1 MIILILVLCVIAI
14 FLYREYTHHKYWK
27 YINEIPEPKGLP
39 IIGHYELMNLGSEE
53 LFRLIR
59 QRSKE
64 FHPIYKTW
72 SFEMYFIQLSGP
84 PEDMELILGHS
95 ENNDKSFIYNFL
107 NNWLGTG
114 LLTSNGSK
122 WHSRRKILTPAFHFN
137 ILQKYLEVFNK
148 ETEILLD
155 ELDKAAGKE
164 YINVLKPITDFTLF
178 SIGESALGVSLREK
192 NCDEYKKAIHEYG
205 KIGAYRIMKP
215 ILYLDFIFNMIP
227 VGRTLKKYIKTLHD
241 LSTNIIRERE
251 QSKQMD
257 GEGNLSYSK
266 RKRLALLDLML
277 EARAAGENIDEEG
290 IREEV
295 DTFMFE
301 GHDTTSVALCYIL
314 LNLANEQEH
323 QAKVYEEIQSV
334 LGTTQYPTQQ
344 QLGELRFMERFV
356 KECLRLYPSVPF
368 ISRKTG
374 KTVHTHS
381 GYTIPKNSTVF
392 IHIYDLHHDATVW
405 EDPERFDPDRF
416 LPDNVAKRH
425 PFAYLPF
432 SAGGRNCIG
441 QKFAMLE
448 IKAVLCGILRKF
460 KLESVDKREDIKFI
474 ADLVLRPTGEIR
486 VKFSHRQ

>member
-1 MIILILVLCVIAI
+1 MYTIILVLCVIAI
-14 FLYREYTHHKYWK
+14 FLFRYYTHHKYWK
-27 YINEIPEPKGLP
+27 YINEIPGPTALP
-39 IIGHYELMNLGSEE
+39 IIGNYQLVSVDNVE
-53 LFRLIR
+53 LFRITR
-59 QRSKE
+59 ERSKI
-64 FHPIYKTW
+64 FYPIYKEW
-72 SFEMYFIQLSGP
+72 SFGFYLVSLLGP

-95 ENNDKSFIYNFL
+95 ENNNKSFVYKFL
-107 NNWLGTG
+107 RNWLGTG

-148 ETEILLD
+148 ETEILVD
-155 ELDKAAGKE
+155 ELAKDAGKE
-164 YINVLKPITDFTLF
+164 YINVVKPITDFTLF

-192 NCDEYKKAIHEYG
+192 NCDEYKKAIHEHG
-205 KIGAYRIMKP
+205 KIGAYRITKP
-215 ILYLDFIFNMIP
+215 LLYLDFIFNMFPISKE
-227 VGRTLKKYIKTLHD
+227 LQKCIHTLHD
-241 LSTNIIRERE
+241 LSTNVIRERE
-251 QSKQMD
+251 QSKQTD
-257 GEGNLSYSK
+257 AEGNFSYSR

-277 EARAAGENIDEEG
+277 EARAAGENIDEKG

-314 LNLANEQEH
+314 LTLANEQNH
-323 QAKVYEEIQSV
+323 QAKIYEEILSV

-344 QLGELRFMERFV
+344 QLGELRFMERCI
-356 KECLRLYPSVPF
+356 KECLRIYPSVPF
-368 ISRKTG
+368 ISRVTG
-374 KTVHTHS
+374 KTLHTHS
-381 GYTIPKNSTVF
+381 GYTIPKNSTVLIF
-392 IHIYDLHHDATVW
+392 IYDLHHNAEVW

-416 LPDNVAKRH
+416 LPENVAKRH

-460 KLESVDKREDIKFI
+460 KLEAVHKRDDIKFK
-474 ADLVLRPTGEIR
+474 ADLVLRPIGEIR

>member
-1 MIILILVLCVIAI
+1 M
-14 FLYREYTHHKYWK
+14 
-27 YINEIPEPKGLP
+27 
-39 IIGHYELMNLGSEE
+39 
-53 LFRLIR
+53 
-59 QRSKE
+59 
-64 FHPIYKTW
+64 
-72 SFEMYFIQLSGP
+72 
-84 PEDMELILGHS
+84 
-95 ENNDKSFIYNFL
+95 
-107 NNWLGTG
+107 
-114 LLTSNGSK
+114 
-122 WHSRRKILTPAFHFN
+122 LTPAFHFN

-155 ELDKAAGKE
+155 ELDKDAGKE

-192 NCDEYKKAIHEYG
+192 NCDEYKKAVHEHG
-205 KIGAYRIMKP
+205 KIAAYRITKP
-215 ILYLDFIFNMIP
+215 ILYLDFIFNMLP
-227 VGRTLKKYIKTLHD
+227 KGRTLQKYVKTLHD
-241 LSTNIIRERE
+241 LSTNVIRERE
-251 QSKQMD
+251 QSKLMD
-257 GEGNLSYSK
+257 AEGNFSYSK

-277 EARAAGENIDEEG
+277 EARAAGEDIDEEG

-314 LNLANEQEH
+314 LTLANEQEH
-323 QAKVYEEIQSV
+323 QAKIYEEILSV

-368 ISRKTG
+368 ISRVTG
-374 KTVHTHS
+374 KTLHTHS
-381 GYTIPKNSTVF
+381 GYTIPKNSTVLIF
-392 IHIYDLHHDATVW
+392 IYDLHHNAAVW

-416 LPDNVAKRH
+416 LPENIAKRH

-460 KLESVDKREDIKFI
+460 KLEAVDKREDIK
-474 ADLVLRPTGEIR
+474 
-486 VKFSHRQ
+486 

>member
-1 MIILILVLCVIAI
+1 M
-14 FLYREYTHHKYWK
+14 ES
-27 YINEIPEPKGLP
+27 PDD
-39 IIGHYELMNLGSEE
+39 
-53 LFRLIR
+53 
-59 QRSKE
+59 E
-64 FHPIYKTW
+64 FVAV
-72 SFEMYFIQLSGP
+72 Q
-84 PEDMELILGHS
+84 LILGHS

-122 WHSRRKILTPAFHFN
+122 WHTRRKMLTPAFHFN

-155 ELDKAAGKE
+155 ELDKDAGKE

-192 NCDEYKKAIHEYG
+192 NCDEYKKAVHEHG
-205 KIGAYRIMKP
+205 KIAAYRITKP
-215 ILYLDFIFNMIP
+215 ILYLDFIFNMLP
-227 VGRTLKKYIKTLHD
+227 KGRTLQKYVKTLHD
-241 LSTNIIRERE
+241 LSTNVIRERE
-251 QSKQMD
+251 QSKLMD
-257 GEGNLSYSK
+257 AEGNFSYSK

-277 EARAAGENIDEEG
+277 EARAAGEDIDEEG

-314 LNLANEQEH
+314 LTLANEQEH
-323 QAKVYEEIQSV
+323 QAKIYEEILSV

-368 ISRKTG
+368 ISRVTG
-374 KTVHTHS
+374 KTLHTHS
-381 GYTIPKNSTVF
+381 GYTIPKNSTVLIF
-392 IHIYDLHHDATVW
+392 IYDLHHNAAVW

-416 LPDNVAKRH
+416 LPENIAKRH

-460 KLESVDKREDIKFI
+460 KLEAVDKREDIK
-474 ADLVLRPTGEIR
+474 
-486 VKFSHRQ
+486 